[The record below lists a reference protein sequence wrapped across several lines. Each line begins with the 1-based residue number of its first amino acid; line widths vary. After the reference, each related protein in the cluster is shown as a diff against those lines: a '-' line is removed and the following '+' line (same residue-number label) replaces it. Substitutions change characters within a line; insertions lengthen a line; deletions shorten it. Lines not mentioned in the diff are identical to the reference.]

1 MTSGDTRDRTG
12 PARPAPKR
20 AGTSKGPALPR
31 RAGPVLPLS
40 EAPLMPESRPL
51 RVTAV
56 INPIKPGIM
65 DARHELEQACLESD
79 WPAPVFIETTIDR
92 PGGPQAREAVA
103 AGAELVV
110 AMGGDGTVRE
120 VAHGLAGTATQFA
133 VVPLGTGNLFARNLH
148 IMRGRLGQ
156 MVRMAL
162 HGTVTQVDLGL
173 ASFREYA
180 GVGPWSGDLPFL
192 VMAGIGQDARTVVE
206 TRDSLKSR
214 LGWLAYLESGARH
227 LLHEPIRMRVTIDD
241 EPAED
246 VEAWTVLA
254 GNCGRIPTGI
264 EVFPDALVDD
274 GRLAVLQ
281 ARIDNPLRWFGVA
294 AQGLFKLRSTASGL
308 DYRAA
313 EQVIVTPAE
322 PLPVQLDGDAYLPVG
337 EARFRV
343 WPRALHLRLPP
354 GRIRS

>member
-1 MTSGDTRDRTG
+1 MISGLVG
-12 PARPAPKR
+12 KR
-20 AGTSKGPALPR
+20 AGSPGPALPR
-31 RAGPVLPLS
+31 RAGPVLPLA
-40 EAPLMPESRPL
+40 EAPLVPEARSL

-56 INPIKPGIM
+56 VNPIKPGIT
-65 DARHELEQACLESD
+65 DARHELEQACAEAD
-79 WPAPVFIETTIDR
+79 WPAPVFLETTIDR
-92 PGGPQAREAVA
+92 PGGPQAREAIA
-103 AGAELVV
+103 AGAQLVI

-120 VAHGLAGTATQFA
+120 VAHGLAGTGIQFA
-133 VVPLGTGNLFARNLH
+133 VVPLGTANLFARNLH
-148 IMRGRLGQ
+148 ILRGRLSQ

-162 HGTVTQVDLGL
+162 HGTLARVDLGM

-206 TRDSLKSR
+206 TKDSLKSR

-227 LLHEPIRMRVTIDD
+227 LLHDPIRMRVAIDNQ
-241 EPAED
+241 PGED

-274 GRLAVLQ
+274 GRLEILR

-313 EQVIVTPAE
+313 GQVVVTPAE

-343 WPRALHLRLPP
+343 WPRALQLRLPP

>member
-1 MTSGDTRDRTG
+1 M
-12 PARPAPKR
+12 
-20 AGTSKGPALPR
+20 
-31 RAGPVLPLS
+31 
-40 EAPLMPESRPL
+40 EAPHLPTSRAL
-51 RVTAV
+51 RVTAIV
-56 INPIKPGIM
+56 NPIKPGIM
-65 DARHELEQACLESD
+65 AARHELEQACAEAG
-79 WPAPVFIETTIDR
+79 WPAPAFVETTIDR
-92 PGGPQAREAVA
+92 PGGPQAHRAVA
-103 AGAELVV
+103 DGADLVI

-120 VAHGLAGTATQFA
+120 VAHGLAGTETQFGI
-133 VVPLGTGNLFARNLH
+133 VPLGTANLFARNLH
-148 IMRGRLGQ
+148 IMRGRLSQ
-156 MVRMAL
+156 MVRMAM
-162 HGTVTQVDLGL
+162 HGTVARVDLGL

-227 LLHEPIRMRVTIDD
+227 LLHEPIDMRVAIDD
-241 EPAED
+241 DPVRDLA
-246 VEAWTVLA
+246 AWTVLA

-264 EVFPDALVDD
+264 EVFPGALVDD
-274 GRLAVLQ
+274 GRLAILE
-281 ARIDNPLRWFGVA
+281 ARIDSPLRWFGVA

-313 EQVIVTPAE
+313 GQVVVTPAE

-343 WPRALHLRLPP
+343 WPRALNLRLPP